1 MVKSLYH
8 RKHLKAWNYRFRP
21 GDIPI
26 YLLFLVFALLTIY
39 PFWYVLVGSFSHGT
53 DYLNGGVYLWPRQW
67 TLRNYLY
74 ILLDKRFY
82 SSLGVTVARTVLSTI
97 LSTVFTAMV
106 GYAMSIR
113 NTPFRK
119 TMYII
124 NIITLFFGGGLI
136 PYFILLVNLGFYDNF
151 LVYIIPGLYSAF
163 NMIIFSNFFSR
174 ISKDLR
180 ESALMDGANEFTI
193 IFRIYFPIS
202 TPIFA
207 TVMLWTAV
215 GNWNAYYDTML
226 YSSSQNMWT
235 LQYYLL
241 TMIKQ
246 LNSPPELMG
255 NINFGEEIVSTTV
268 SDAAIVI
275 SSVIILAFY
284 PLILKAFKRGQTMGS
299 LKE

>member
-1 MVKSLYH
+1 MIKSLYRYK
-8 RKHLKAWNYRFRP
+8 RKKAWNYRFRP

-26 YLLFLVFALLTIY
+26 YLIFLIFALLTVY

-53 DYLNGGVYLWPRQW
+53 DYLNGGVYLWPREW
-67 TLRNYLY
+67 TGMNYLY
-74 ILLDKRFY
+74 ILVDKRFY
-82 SSLGVTVARTVLSTI
+82 TSLGVTVARTTIGTI
-97 LSTVFTAMV
+97 LSTFFTAMV

-113 NTPFRK
+113 TTPYRK
-119 TMYII
+119 TLYIL

-136 PYFILLVNLGFYDNF
+136 PFFILLVNLGFYDNF
-151 LVYIIPGLYSAF
+151 LVYIIPGLYSTF

-180 ESALMDGANEFTI
+180 ESALMDGANELTI
-193 IFRIYFPIS
+193 IFKIYFPIS
-202 TPIFA
+202 TPVFA

-215 GNWNAYYDTML
+215 GHWNSYYDTML

-246 LNSPPELMG
+246 LNAPPELMG
-255 NINFGEEIVSTTV
+255 NIQFGEEITATTV

>member
-1 MVKSLYH
+1 M
-8 RKHLKAWNYRFRP
+8 RFKF
-21 GDIPI
+21 GDIFI
-26 YLLFLVFALLTIY
+26 YFAFIIFALITIY

-53 DYLNGGVYLWPRQW
+53 DYMTGGVFFWPREW
-67 TLRNYLY
+67 TINNYLY

-82 SSLGVTVARTVLSTI
+82 SSLTVTIARTVISTVLSTF
-97 LSTVFTAMV
+97 FTAMV
-106 GYAMSIR
+106 GYAMSIKT
-113 NTPFRK
+113 TPFRRTFYAINVI
-119 TMYII
+119 TM
-124 NIITLFFGGGLI
+124 FFSGGLI
-136 PYFILLVNLGFYDNF
+136 PYFLLIVNLGLYDNF
-151 LVYIIPGLYSAF
+151 LVYIIPGLYSTF

-193 IFRIYFPIS
+193 MFKIYFPIS
-202 TPIFA
+202 IPVFA

-246 LNSPPELMG
+246 LNAPPELMG
-255 NINFGEEIVSTTV
+255 HVDFGEEISATTV
-268 SDAAIVI
+268 TDAAIMI
-275 SSVIILAFY
+275 SSLIILAFY
-284 PLILKAFKRGQTMGS
+284 PLILKAFKRGQTMGA

>member
-1 MVKSLYH
+1 MIKSLYY
-8 RKHLKAWNYRFRP
+8 KHQKPWNKRFRL

-26 YLLFLVFALLTIY
+26 YLIFFLFAVITIY

-53 DYLNGGVYLWPRQW
+53 DYLTGGVFLWPREW
-67 TLRNYLY
+67 TINNYLY
-74 ILLDKRFY
+74 ILLDRRFY
-82 SSLGVTVARTVLSTI
+82 SSLGVTVARTFLSTVLSTI
-97 LSTVFTAMV
+97 FTAMV

-113 NTPFRK
+113 STPFRR
-119 TMYII
+119 TFYVI

-136 PYFILLVNLGFYDNF
+136 PYFILLVNLGLYDNF
-151 LVYIIPGLYSAF
+151 LVYIIPGLFSTF

-193 IFRIYFPIS
+193 MFRIYFPIS
-202 TPIFA
+202 VPVFA

-215 GNWNAYYDTML
+215 GSWNAYYDTML
-226 YSSSQNMWT
+226 YSSDQRMWT

-246 LNSPPELMG
+246 LNAPPEFMG
-255 NINFGEEIVSTTV
+255 NINFGEEVVSTTV
-268 SDAAIVI
+268 TDAAIML

-284 PLILKAFKRGQTMGS
+284 PLILKAFKRGQMMGAI
-299 LKE
+299 KE